1 MVVKAAENSC
11 GLERCLLYTDAA
23 PQLEREVLTLNMAMD
38 MWVLISWAWTSA
50 AEPQPRF

>member
-11 GLERCLLYTDAA
+11 GLEHCLLYTDAA
-23 PQLEREVLTLNMAMD
+23 PKLEREVLTLNMAMD

-50 AEPQPRF
+50 AEPEPHF